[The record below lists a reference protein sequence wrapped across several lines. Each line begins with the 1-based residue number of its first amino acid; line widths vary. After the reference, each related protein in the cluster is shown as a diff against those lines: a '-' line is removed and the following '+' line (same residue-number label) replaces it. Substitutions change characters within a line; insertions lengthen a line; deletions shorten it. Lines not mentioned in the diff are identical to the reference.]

1 MSGLRIRS
9 KIKADEKIALITHRS
24 ENMNDLNDLI
34 RKAVELRAEGLRSG
48 EIADELNISR
58 ETVTWLLTRSKA
70 SKEPV
75 PKDIYVNWSE
85 IGERAERLRFISLAL
100 VDMILETGDPNVVP
114 NVIVGV
120 ALSGLPLATLVAD
133 EIGAELAVFVPQ
145 KQKGSET
152 DGVKGSFSQNFADI
166 AGKRCA
172 IVDDVITTGST
183 ATEIVDII
191 KEMQG
196 TPLSVA
202 VLINKK
208 GIQEI
213 HSVPIRSLVQI
224 TIF

>member
-1 MSGLRIRS
+1 
-9 KIKADEKIALITHRS
+9 
-24 ENMNDLNDLI
+24 MNDLNDLI
-34 RKAVELRAEGLRSG
+34 SKAQELREKGLRSG

-58 ETVTWLLTRSKA
+58 ETATWLLTRSK
-70 SKEPV
+70 SSQEPA
-75 PKDIYVNWSE
+75 PKDIYLNWSE
-85 IGERAERLRFISLAL
+85 IGQNAERLRFVSLAL
-100 VDMILETGDPNVVP
+100 VDMILETGDPDVV
-114 NVIVGV
+114 IGV

-145 KQKGSET
+145 KQKGSEN

-166 AGKRCA
+166 AGKSCA

-183 ATEIVDII
+183 ATELIESI
-191 KEMQG
+191 KEMQA

-208 GIQEI
+208 GIDQVQN
-213 HSVPIRSLVQI
+213 VPIRSLVQI

>member
-1 MSGLRIRS
+1 
-9 KIKADEKIALITHRS
+9 
-24 ENMNDLNDLI
+24 MNDLNDLI
-34 RKAVELRAEGLRSG
+34 SKAQELREKGLRSG

-58 ETVTWLLTRSKA
+58 ETATWLLTRSK
-70 SKEPV
+70 SSQEPA

-85 IGERAERLRFISLAL
+85 IGQNAERLRFVSLAL
-100 VDMILETGDPNVVP
+100 VDMILETGDPDVV
-114 NVIVGV
+114 IGV

-145 KQKGSET
+145 KQKGSEN

-166 AGKRCA
+166 AGKSCA

-183 ATEIVDII
+183 AIELIESI
-191 KEMQG
+191 KEMQA

-208 GIQEI
+208 GIDQVQN
-213 HSVPIRSLVQI
+213 VPIRSLVQI
-224 TIF
+224 AIF

>member
-1 MSGLRIRS
+1 VSGLRIRS
-9 KIKADEKIALITHRS
+9 KIKADEKIALITQRS
-24 ENMNDLNDLI
+24 KNMNDLDDLI
-34 RKAVELRAEGLRSG
+34 RKAVELREEGLRSG
-48 EIADELNISR
+48 EIADELNMSR
-58 ETVTWLLTRSKA
+58 ETVRWLLTRSKT
-70 SKEPV
+70 SKEPI

-85 IGERAERLRFISLAL
+85 IGEHAERLRFVSLAL
-100 VDMILETGDPNVVP
+100 VDIILETGDP

-152 DGVKGSFSQNFADI
+152 DAVKGSFSQNFADI
-166 AGKRCA
+166 AGKSCA

-183 ATEIVDII
+183 ATEIIDII
-191 KEMQG
+191 KEMRG

>member
-1 MSGLRIRS
+1 
-9 KIKADEKIALITHRS
+9 
-24 ENMNDLNDLI
+24 MNDLNDLI
-34 RKAVELRAEGLRSG
+34 SKAQELREKGLRSG

-58 ETVTWLLTRSKA
+58 ETATWLLTRSK
-70 SKEPV
+70 SSQEPV

-85 IGERAERLRFISLAL
+85 IGQNAERLRFVSLAL
-100 VDMILETGDPNVVP
+100 VDMILETGDPDVV
-114 NVIVGV
+114 IGV

-145 KQKGSET
+145 KQKGSEN

-166 AGKRCA
+166 AGKSCA
-172 IVDDVITTGST
+172 IVDDVITTGRT
-183 ATEIVDII
+183 ATELIESI
-191 KEMQG
+191 KEMQA

-208 GIQEI
+208 GIDQVQN
-213 HSVPIRSLVQI
+213 VPIRSLVQI

>member
-1 MSGLRIRS
+1 
-9 KIKADEKIALITHRS
+9 
-24 ENMNDLNDLI
+24 MNDLNDLI
-34 RKAVELRAEGLRSG
+34 SKAQELHEKGLRSG

-58 ETVTWLLTRSKA
+58 ETATWLLTRSET
-70 SKEPV
+70 SREPA

-85 IGERAERLRFISLAL
+85 IGQNAERLRFVSLAL
-100 VDMILETGDPNVVP
+100 VDMILETGDPDVV
-114 NVIVGV
+114 VGV

-145 KQKGSET
+145 KQKGSEN
-152 DGVKGSFSQNFADI
+152 DGIKGSFSQNFADI
-166 AGKRCA
+166 AGKSCA

-183 ATEIVDII
+183 ATEIVEVI
-191 KEMQG
+191 KEMQA

-208 GIQEI
+208 GISQVQN
-213 HSVPIRSLVQI
+213 VPIRSLVQI